1 MDVEHQSDTTRKEN
15 LTMRISK
22 WKRAGSGLL
31 AAVIAASVYVGAA
44 VPAAAAAVGDDGS
57 AEMNEAY
64 AAHESLMPVGPS
76 FNVDTLL
83 EWTPESDPDARY
95 SLSLIHILYSLLAL
109 QMRRC
114 VTYGCARSMRMER

>member
-1 MDVEHQSDTTRKEN
+1 MFFIHPLVRMDVEHQSDTTRKEN

-64 AAHESLMPVGPS
+64 AAMNL
-76 FNVDTLL
+76 
-83 EWTPESDPDARY
+83 
-95 SLSLIHILYSLLAL
+95 
-109 QMRRC
+109 
-114 VTYGCARSMRMER
+114 

>member
-1 MDVEHQSDTTRKEN
+1 
-15 LTMRISK
+15 MRISK

-64 AAHESLMPVGPS
+64 AAAARPA
-76 FNVDTLL
+76 NLL
-83 EWTPESDPDARY
+83 TRRIQTAYR
-95 SLSLIHILYSLLAL
+95 LLPHWDSHGEPAAG
-109 QMRRC
+109 MSIR
-114 VTYGCARSMRMER
+114 

>member
-1 MDVEHQSDTTRKEN
+1 
-15 LTMRISK
+15 MRISK

-64 AAHESLMPVGPS
+64 AARRLTWTRFSNGRPNRIRTPVTAEQ
-76 FNVDTLL
+76 VL
-83 EWTPESDPDARY
+83 R
-95 SLSLIHILYSLLAL
+95 
-109 QMRRC
+109 
-114 VTYGCARSMRMER
+114 

>member
-1 MDVEHQSDTTRKEN
+1 
-15 LTMRISK
+15 MRISK

-64 AAHESLMPVGPS
+64 AAMNL
-76 FNVDTLL
+76 
-83 EWTPESDPDARY
+83 
-95 SLSLIHILYSLLAL
+95 
-109 QMRRC
+109 
-114 VTYGCARSMRMER
+114 